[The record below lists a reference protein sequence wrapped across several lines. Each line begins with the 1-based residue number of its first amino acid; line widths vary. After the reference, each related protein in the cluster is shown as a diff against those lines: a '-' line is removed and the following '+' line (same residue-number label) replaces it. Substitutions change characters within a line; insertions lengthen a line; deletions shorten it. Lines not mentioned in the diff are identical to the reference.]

1 MTLGEREAARRT
13 LPYHGPVVTRVASP
27 DFIGRARELGSI
39 SAAIDRGAAGDP
51 VVALVGGDAGIGK
64 SRLVAEA
71 AAAARQQGALVLE
84 GGCVSLGNGEGLPFA
99 PIVEALRR
107 LPGIIASGGAGSI
120 ASLDELRS
128 TETGDI
134 GRLMPE
140 LGTASASDTGLYDR
154 PDWVQAR
161 IFEGMLA
168 LLRAMGERIPVILI
182 VEDLHWSDGSTR
194 DLLSF
199 LARNLRSERL
209 AIIGTYRTDDL
220 HRRHPLRP
228 WLAEMERLPRVVRTE
243 VGRFGRP
250 ELTAQIAAIL
260 GHRPPTALVDAIATR
275 ADGNPFFV
283 EELLASGV
291 EGGAERIPATLRDV
305 LLTRVTALS
314 DDAQRV
320 LGIAAVAGRTAEPGL
335 LAAVAGL
342 PEGDLEGPLREAVGA
357 QILST
362 QVAPRGDAYRFRHA
376 LLAEAVYDDLLPSE
390 RRRLHAA
397 YAAALEPMHVPAGAD
412 GASHLATLAHHATA
426 AQDQRLALR
435 SWVRAARAA
444 AETHAFGEAARA
456 LEHAIELWDAVP
468 ADDRPTD
475 TDAAGL
481 YFEAS
486 LAAMVS
492 GQGDRAVDFARAAI
506 ERIDRHRDS
515 ERWVA
520 ANERLARALWIAGA
534 MTEGLAILE
543 TTVDA
548 LDRSAPTQIHARV
561 VAALAGAYMLRGDHP
576 RAIATAEQ
584 SIKIARATENRTA
597 EAHAGNT
604 LGVSTALLGRCEEGV
619 TIQREAA
626 AMTRELDDVD
636 DVGRSYA
643 NLSTVLTVCGATEDS
658 YTVAMEG
665 VAWARSV
672 GASRGYGRFLAGN
685 AIAAAIELGRWAEA
699 ETLTDDVLSGD
710 AVGVNRMGTIAVVG
724 TFFARRGRSEE
735 AAQLLSEGLAL
746 IAPLT
751 EAQFTGQMYV
761 GRVELAL
768 TTGLVDEAARFAAEG
783 VARIDRTGDRYY
795 MSELLAIA
803 TRAEADRA
811 EMARATRDPGVAHE
825 ALAGAQGYRDTLR
838 DWTEVPEGS
847 EQFGGRLAADAAIS
861 AAEVE
866 RAAGDPSVEV
876 WQIAVERADRT
887 ETAWRMVYSR
897 YRLAEALLQ
906 ARSTRRGAAEVLG
919 DAWTRADALRA
930 VPLRD
935 AIESLARRSRV
946 ELPVEGPADA
956 SAADEPTATD
966 DHGLTAREREVLA
979 LLVQGHT
986 NRRIAEELFISEST
1000 AGVHVSNILGK
1011 LEVRTRT
1018 EAASVAARLG
1028 LVE

>member
-1 MTLGEREAARRT
+1 MTLAERAAASRT
-13 LPYHGPVVTRVASP
+13 LPYHGAVVTRVASP
-27 DFIGRARELGSI
+27 DFIGRTRELGSI
-39 SAAIDRGAAGDP
+39 TEAIARGAAGDP

-71 AAAARQQGALVLE
+71 AATARAQGALVLE

-107 LPGIIASGGAGSI
+107 LPAIIAEGGAGPI
-120 ASLDELRS
+120 TSLDELRS

-161 IFEGMLA
+161 IFEGVLA
-168 LLRAMGERIPVILI
+168 LLRAMGEGIPVILI

-199 LARNLRSERL
+199 LARNLRAERL

-228 WLAEMERLPRVVRTE
+228 WLAEMERLPRVTRTE

-260 GHRPPTALVDAIATR
+260 GHRPPTALVDAIAGR

-320 LGIAAVAGRTAEPGL
+320 LGVAAVAGRTAEPEL

-362 QVAPRGDAYRFRHA
+362 QVTPRGDAYRFRHA

-397 YAAALEPMHVPAGAD
+397 YATALEPLPVPAGAD

-468 ADDRPTD
+468 ADDRPAD

-486 LAAMVS
+486 LAGMVS
-492 GQGDRAVDFARAAI
+492 GQVDRAVDFARAAV
-506 ERIDRHRDS
+506 ERIDRHRET

-520 ANERLARALWIAGA
+520 ANERLARATWISGA
-534 MTEGLAILE
+534 MTESLAILE

-548 LDRSAPTQIHARV
+548 LDRSTPTPVHARI
-561 VAALAGAYMLRGDHP
+561 VASLAGAYMLRGDHP
-576 RAIATAEQ
+576 RAIATADQ
-584 SIKIARATENRTA
+584 AIDIAQATGNRTA
-597 EAHAGNT
+597 EAHARNT

-619 TIQREAA
+619 AILRDAA
-626 AMTRELDDVD
+626 ALTRELDDVD

-643 NLSTVLTVCGATEDS
+643 NLSSVLTICGASEDS
-658 YTVAMEG
+658 YVVAMEG
-665 VAWARSV
+665 IAWARSV
-672 GASRGYGRFLAGN
+672 GASRGYGRFITGN
-685 AIAAAIELGRWAEA
+685 AIDAAIELGRWAEA
-699 ETLTDDVLSGD
+699 EALSDDVLSGD
-710 AVGVNRMGTIAVVG
+710 SVGVNRMGTISVVG
-724 TFFARRGRSEE
+724 TFFARRGRTAE

-746 IAPLT
+746 IEPLT

-768 TTGLVDEAARFAAEG
+768 MTGTPDEAARFAAEG
-783 VARIDRTGDRYY
+783 VTRIDRTGDRYY
-795 MSELLAIA
+795 QSELLCIA

-811 EMARATRDPGVAHE
+811 EMARATKDPGLAKQ
-825 ALAGAQGYRDTLR
+825 ALAAARAYRDSLR
-838 DWTEVPEGS
+838 TWTEATPDS
-847 EQFGGRLAADAAIS
+847 EQFGGQLAADAAIS

-866 RAAGDPSVEV
+866 RAAGDSGVEA
-876 WQIAVERADRT
+876 WQVAVERADRAR
-887 ETAWRMVYSR
+887 TAWRMVYPR

-906 ARSTRRGAAEVLG
+906 VRSARRDAAEVLA
-919 DAWTRADALRA
+919 DAWTRADALGA
-930 VPLRD
+930 LPLRE

-946 ELPVEGPADA
+946 ELPIDGPAA
-956 SAADEPTATD
+956 VTDEEPAPSD